1 MFRILLIVSVIPIV
15 FVMLAT
21 WWFGTRVLWLE
32 GKRKCRCNLESWLP
46 DPEDKNE
53 VHRSD
58 ATAKEFGIQLRKKAL
73 MHWKEQSPK
82 IAKAREGNRAFG
94 MAVPPL
100 SAVIAV
106 FATLVGRIPPFGAIA
121 IFAVATAA
129 STIIG
134 MLSLPSELT
143 AIRRYIQ
150 SGAIKGSFP
159 NSYDE
164 ESVIACALAQVWDSN
179 LPPILRWFQS
189 GGQTKSI
196 K

>member
-15 FVMLAT
+15 SAMLAT

-32 GKRKCRCNLESWLP
+32 GKRKCHCDLGRWLP
-46 DPEDKNE
+46 DPEDNKE

-58 ATAKEFGIQLRKKAL
+58 ATAMEFGIQLRKKAL
-73 MHWKEQSPK
+73 IHWNEQSPK
-82 IAKAREGNRAFG
+82 MAKAREGNRAFG

-106 FATLVGRIPPFGAIA
+106 FAAVVGRIPPFGAIA
-121 IFAVATAA
+121 VFAVATAA
-129 STIIG
+129 SAIIS

-143 AIRRYIQ
+143 AVRRYIQ

-179 LPPILRWFQS
+179 LPPILKWFQS
-189 GGQTKSI
+189 GGQK
-196 K
+196 KPKK